1 MEKGWGIYMDHVLQI
16 GGQYWPYLI
25 AVAII
30 VAVVVN
36 GWSWWKERA

>member
-1 MEKGWGIYMDHVLQI
+1 MNNLLQI

-25 AVAII
+25 ALAIAAGI
-30 VAVVVN
+30 LVN

>member
-1 MEKGWGIYMDHVLQI
+1 MDNILQF

-25 AVAII
+25 ALSIL
-30 VAVVVN
+30 VVVLLN

>member
-1 MEKGWGIYMDHVLQI
+1 MDHVLQI